1 MKTIEELERE
11 ADLRKAEFEAKV
23 DEIRERLMPKKIAEE
38 ALRTVS
44 APGSAA
50 ADAMLDAARRSP
62 VLALTLAAGAGWL
75 ILKTRGKSRRS
86 KRARSNDK
94 RLKEVSYVNA
104 RR

>member
-75 ILKTRGKSRRS
+75 ILKTRGKTRRS